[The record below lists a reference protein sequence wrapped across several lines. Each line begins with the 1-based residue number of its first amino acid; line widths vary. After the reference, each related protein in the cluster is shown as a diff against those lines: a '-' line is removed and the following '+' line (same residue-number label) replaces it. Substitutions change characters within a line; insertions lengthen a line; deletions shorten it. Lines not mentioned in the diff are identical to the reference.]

1 MEQYITPGSLADH
14 RYKKQYK
21 EKALISAATP
31 IGAVYDWI
39 PANNYNYHS
48 MESGERD
55 KRKMAYEVINEKLKV
70 EACRI
75 GDLTMDQVESFLKLW
90 GDGEKIETLTLFS
103 RQDGTIVLNRDNK
116 NYPYYKDI
124 VEAYLEFDEDTRKKM
139 EVPEGAR
146 ETLRVLDRAIE
157 QRKLIEVLDMLKYS
171 YIGEVP
177 VRLYRAYS
185 RNMILGLLVYARY
198 LFMV

>member
-1 MEQYITPGSLADH
+1 
-14 RYKKQYK
+14 
-21 EKALISAATP
+21 
-31 IGAVYDWI
+31 
-39 PANNYNYHS
+39 
-48 MESGERD
+48 
-55 KRKMAYEVINEKLKV
+55 MAYEVINEKLKV

-103 RQDGTIVLNRDNK
+103 RRDGTIVLNRDNK

-146 ETLRVLDRAIE
+146 EEIHLKGALCTVE
-157 QRKLIEVLDMLKYS
+157 QLTQYK
-171 YIGEVP
+171 
-177 VRLYRAYS
+177 
-185 RNMILGLLVYARY
+185 ARQ
-198 LFMV
+198 

>member
-1 MEQYITPGSLADH
+1 
-14 RYKKQYK
+14 
-21 EKALISAATP
+21 
-31 IGAVYDWI
+31 
-39 PANNYNYHS
+39 
-48 MESGERD
+48 
-55 KRKMAYEVINEKLKV
+55 MAYEVINEKLKV

-103 RQDGTIVLNRDNK
+103 RRDGTIVLNRDNK

-177 VRLYRAYS
+177 REIIQSIFQKYDS
-185 RNMILGLLVYARY
+185 GLIGLC
-198 LFMV
+198 

>member
-1 MEQYITPGSLADH
+1 
-14 RYKKQYK
+14 
-21 EKALISAATP
+21 
-31 IGAVYDWI
+31 
-39 PANNYNYHS
+39 
-48 MESGERD
+48 
-55 KRKMAYEVINEKLKV
+55 MAYEVINEKLKV

-103 RQDGTIVLNRDNK
+103 RRDGTIVLNRDNK

-177 VRLYRAYS
+177 REIIQSIFQKYDSGLIGLFQVFIYGVIEGKRAE
-185 RNMILGLLVYARY
+185 RARRKAHN
-198 LFMV
+198 V

>member
-1 MEQYITPGSLADH
+1 
-14 RYKKQYK
+14 
-21 EKALISAATP
+21 
-31 IGAVYDWI
+31 
-39 PANNYNYHS
+39 
-48 MESGERD
+48 
-55 KRKMAYEVINEKLKV
+55 MAYEVINEKLKV

-103 RQDGTIVLNRDNK
+103 RRDGTIVLNRDNK

-177 VRLYRAYS
+177 REIIQGIFQKYDSGLIGLCQVFIYGVIEGKRAE
-185 RNMILGLLVYARY
+185 RARRKAHN
-198 LFMV
+198 V

>member
-1 MEQYITPGSLADH
+1 
-14 RYKKQYK
+14 
-21 EKALISAATP
+21 
-31 IGAVYDWI
+31 
-39 PANNYNYHS
+39 
-48 MESGERD
+48 
-55 KRKMAYEVINEKLKV
+55 MAYEVINEKLKV

-103 RQDGTIVLNRDNK
+103 RRDGTIVLNRDNK

-177 VRLYRAYS
+177 REIIQSIFQKYDSGLIGLCRVFIYGVIEGKRAE
-185 RNMILGLLVYARY
+185 RARRKAHN
-198 LFMV
+198 V